1 MKERK
6 DKNIMIESLEIGLK
20 TNIFLHGLMNEV
32 THQVSRVWK

>member
-20 TNIFLHGLMNEV
+20 TNIFLHAFINEV
-32 THQVSRVWK
+32 THQVSKVWK